1 MGDIVG
7 LVKDFEEVVDEKEAE
22 ADAERLLKG
31 KFGLE
36 DLLKQLR
43 TIQKLGPLREVMAK
57 MPMFGGLADQ
67 VDEGELGRVEALIQ
81 SMTPGE
87 RAEPEIIDKRRASRI
102 ARGSGRRS
110 QDVRNLIERFVQM
123 REMMAGLGKKGGLL
137 SKIPGMGQMAGAGPG
152 DMGSMDPA
160 SLMAAMGG
168 DGAFGGA
175 AGAPNQRAI
184 EKKRVRSKG
193 KRKQARKARRKN
205 RKR

>member
-22 ADAERLLKG
+22 ADAERLLGG

-43 TIQKLGPLREVMAK
+43 TIQKLGPLRDVMAK

-67 VDEGELGRVEALIQ
+67 VDESELGRVEALIQ
-81 SMTPGE
+81 SMTPAE
-87 RAEPEIIDKRRASRI
+87 RAQPEIIDKRRSARI

-123 REMMAGLGKKGGLL
+123 RGMMANLGKKGGLL
-137 SKIPGMGQMAGAGPG
+137 SKIPGMGRMAGAGAG
-152 DMGSMDPA
+152 DMDPA

-168 DGAFGGA
+168 GGGLGDAA
-175 AGAPNQRAI
+175 AGPSQRVL